1 MRWQELIR
9 GERLR
14 DLIPM
19 KPEAFTVLLTLLHE
33 PGHGYAI
40 LQAAKADPGARGDL
54 QPGSLYRLLA
64 RLLDADLVAELPAS
78 EVPGDADTRR
88 RYYRITALGRAAVEA
103 ESERMAA
110 LVDTARRR
118 LVGAGSDL

>member
-1 MRWQELIR
+1 MTYSEQ
-9 GERLR
+9 LR

-19 KPEAFTVLLTLLHE
+19 KPEAFTVLLTLLDE

-40 LQAAKADPGARGDL
+40 LQAAKADPGSRGDL

-78 EVPGDADTRR
+78 EVPDDADTRR
-88 RYYRITALGRAAVEA
+88 RYYSITALGRAAVEA

-110 LVDTARRR
+110 LVDTARSR
-118 LVGAGSDL
+118 LVGAGGDVR

>member
-1 MRWQELIR
+1 LTHH
-9 GERLR
+9 ERLR

-33 PGHGYAI
+33 PGHGYGI

-64 RLLDADLVAELPAS
+64 RLLDAHLVAELPAS
-78 EVPGDADTRR
+78 EVPEGADTRR
-88 RYYRITALGRAAVEA
+88 RYYRITNLGRQVVAA

-110 LVDTARRR
+110 LVDSARRR
-118 LVGAGSDL
+118 LAGVEGEL

>member
-1 MRWQELIR
+1 LTHT
-9 GERLR
+9 ERLR

-19 KPEAFTVLLTLLHE
+19 KPEAFTVLLTLLEE

-64 RLLDADLVAELPAS
+64 RLLDTGLVAEVPAS
-78 EVPGDADTRR
+78 EVPEDADTRR
-88 RYYRITALGRAAVEA
+88 RYYSITALGRAAVEA
-103 ESERMAA
+103 ESERMAT
-110 LVDTARRR
+110 LVNTARRR
-118 LVGAGSDL
+118 LVGADGDL

>member
-1 MRWQELIR
+1 MTFSD
-9 GERLR
+9 RLR

-19 KPEAFTVLLTLLHE
+19 KPEAFTVLLTLLDE

-64 RLLDADLVAELPAS
+64 RLLDSGLVAEVPTS
-78 EVPGDADTRR
+78 EVPAGADTRR

-110 LVDTARRR
+110 LVDSARRR
-118 LVGAGSDL
+118 LLGAGGETQ